1 MTEAPFTHV
10 FPVLIEINRHAASSD
25 GGLFVVGIN
34 NQALIDGPRLALI
47 RGLPK
52 RHGAR
57 TAPIDHESEPA
68 TISEAQRRR
77 DLSGDRRRADRLRLQ
92 SGGSDPGA
100 ADVNREIAFF
110 NQIMRP
116 EEADKFT
123 LILSRTEA
131 LVPVIDVM
139 LWVARDEGG
148 RFKRSTPIMRQ
159 G

>member
-1 MTEAPFTHV
+1 MAETPFAHI
-10 FPVLIEINRHAASSD
+10 FPVLIKINGLAASGD
-25 GGLFVVGIN
+25 GGLFVVSIN
-34 NQALIDGPRLALI
+34 NQALLDGPRLALI
-47 RGLPK
+47 RRLPK
-52 RHGAR
+52 CHGAR

-92 SGGSDPGA
+92 SGGGDPSA

-116 EEADKFT
+116 EQADKFT
-123 LILSRTEA
+123 LILGRTKA
-131 LVPVIDVM
+131 LVPVIDLM

>member
-1 MTEAPFTHV
+1 MAETPFAHI
-10 FPVLIEINRHAASSD
+10 FPVLIEINWDAASGD

-34 NQALIDGPRLALI
+34 NEALLNGPGLTLVR
-47 RGLPK
+47 RLPK
-52 RHGAR
+52 CHGAR
-57 TAPIDHESEPA
+57 TAAIDHESEPA

-92 SGGSDPGA
+92 SRGGDPGA
-100 ADVNREIAFF
+100 ADVNREITFF

-123 LILSRTEA
+123 LILGRTKA
-131 LVPVIDVM
+131 LIPVIDLM

-148 RFKRSTPIMRQ
+148 RLKRSPPIMRQ

>member
-1 MTEAPFTHV
+1 MAETPFAHI
-10 FPVLIEINRHAASSD
+10 FPVLIEINRDAASGD

-34 NQALIDGPRLALI
+34 IQALLDGPRLALI

-52 RHGAR
+52 CHGAR
-57 TAPIDHESEPA
+57 TAPIDHEGEPA
-68 TISEAQRRR
+68 TVSEAQRRR

-92 SGGSDPGA
+92 SGGDDLGA

-123 LILSRTEA
+123 LILGRTEA

>member
-1 MTEAPFTHV
+1 MAETPFAHI
-10 FPVLIEINRHAASSD
+10 FPVLIEINRDAASGD

-34 NQALIDGPRLALI
+34 NQALLDGPRLALI

-52 RHGAR
+52 CHGAR
-57 TAPIDHESEPA
+57 TAPVDHEGEPA
-68 TISEAQRRR
+68 TVSEAQRRR
-77 DLSGDRRRADRLRLQ
+77 DLSRDPRRADRFRLQ
-92 SGGSDPGA
+92 SRGGDLGA
-100 ADVNREIAFF
+100 ADMYREIAFF

-123 LILSRTEA
+123 LILGRTKA
-131 LVPVIDVM
+131 LVPVIDLM

>member
-1 MTEAPFTHV
+1 MAETPFAHI
-10 FPVLIEINRHAASSD
+10 FPVLIEINGLAASGD

-34 NQALIDGPRLALI
+34 NQALLDGPSLTLI
-47 RGLPK
+47 RRLPK

-57 TAPIDHESEPA
+57 IAAINHEGEPT
-68 TISEAQRRR
+68 TISETQRRGN
-77 DLSGDRRRADRLRLQ
+77 LTGDSSSADRFRLQ
-92 SGGSDPGA
+92 SRGGDPSA

-110 NQIMRP
+110 YQIMCP
-116 EEADKFT
+116 EEADEFT
-123 LILSRTEA
+123 LILGRTEA

>member
-1 MTEAPFTHV
+1 MAETPFTHV
-10 FPVLIEINRHAASSD
+10 FPILIKINRDAASSD

-34 NQALIDGPRLALI
+34 NQALLDGPRLALI
-47 RGLPK
+47 RRLPK
-52 RHGAR
+52 CHGAR

-68 TISEAQRRR
+68 TIREAQRRR

-92 SGGSDPGA
+92 SVGGDPGA

-116 EEADKFT
+116 EEADKFP
-123 LILSRTEA
+123 LILGRAKA

-139 LWVARDEGG
+139 LGVARNEGG
-148 RFKRSTPIMRQ
+148 RFKRSPPIMRK